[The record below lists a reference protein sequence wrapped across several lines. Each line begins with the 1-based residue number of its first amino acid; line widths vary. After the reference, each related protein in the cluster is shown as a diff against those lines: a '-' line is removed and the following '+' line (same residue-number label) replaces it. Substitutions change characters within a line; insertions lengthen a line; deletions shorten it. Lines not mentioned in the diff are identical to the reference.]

1 MNLDMIDRQLIRA
14 AASDK
19 RSPREL
25 SKAVNG
31 LLSPEKAA
39 ARLIELLD
47 ESDWLTVV
55 QERRLLIMNLREL
68 LDALY
73 EEAITHKNPKLIGEY
88 RKTLENLAD
97 RILGATINLDEV
109 STKLTNAYAKTMA
122 DAISAAFQ
130 ALPLE
135 MADRGMELDMV
146 EVGGVFQ
153 AVLPKAVA
161 EIESRTVAEA

>member
-19 RSPREL
+19 RSPKEL

-97 RILGATINLDEV
+97 RILGATINLDDV
-109 STKLTNAYAKTMA
+109 TTKLTRAYAEHFAK
-122 DAISAAFQ
+122 AIGAAFDQ
-130 ALPLE
+130 MPKALE
-135 MADRGMELDMV
+135 EAGVTIDME
-146 EVGGVFQ
+146 EINGVFQ
-153 AVLPKAVA
+153 EVLPVAVA
-161 EIESRTVAEA
+161 ILDANTDDA

>member
-19 RSPREL
+19 RSPKEL

-109 STKLTNAYAKTMA
+109 SAKLTSGYAQHFAK
-122 DAISAAFQ
+122 AIGAAFDGMPK
-130 ALPLE
+130 ALEARGIVIE
-135 MADRGMELDMV
+135 ME
-146 EVGGVFQ
+146 EIEGVFQ
-153 AVLPKAVA
+153 EIMPLVA
-161 EIESRTVAEA
+161 KSLEASTDDS